1 LHNHL
6 EVRYDEGVA
15 TYRRL
20 RPLAT
25 RRLPMLSVNAII
37 RADHKK
43 GARFAHTYTGRLLFA
58 DGNRAT
64 VAFATGDR
72 VALATGEL
80 VEVRA

>member
-1 LHNHL
+1 
-6 EVRYDEGVA
+6 
-15 TYRRL
+15 
-20 RPLAT
+20 
-25 RRLPMLSVNAII
+25 MLSVNAII